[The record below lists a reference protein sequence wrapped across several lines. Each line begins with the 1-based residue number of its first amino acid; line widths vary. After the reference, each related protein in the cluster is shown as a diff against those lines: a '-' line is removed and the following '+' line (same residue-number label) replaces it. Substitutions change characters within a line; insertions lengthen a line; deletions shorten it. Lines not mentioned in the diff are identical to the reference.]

1 MKHAVLL
8 ALFALVALVA
18 CRKDPTLEEPLTTG
32 PTPLVLQIPTYITD
46 SGHYPHVVP
55 NNPLTV
61 EGVALGRLLFHE
73 KALSDDY
80 SLSCAS
86 CHLQENAF
94 SDPRRFSIGTNGAT
108 GHRQAMAVVNLA
120 FDHFLFWDGR
130 VETLEEQAAR
140 PVIDPAEMRNT
151 WPTVV
156 ARLQALPAYAP
167 LFEKAFGSPGI
178 DSARVGMAIAQFER
192 TLLSFDSR
200 YDRYTY
206 GGDMGA
212 MTEQE
217 LRGQDVFFR
226 RGHCVDCHRAPL
238 FADHAMRNNGLDS
251 VFTDL
256 GMGAVTGVT
265 AHNGRFKVPT
275 LRNIGVTAPYMHD
288 GRFNTLE
295 EVVDFYADDVHT
307 NTPFLDN
314 HMEPW
319 LAGQV
324 NLSAQDRADL
334 VAFLHTLTDQSFL
347 TNPTFSDPH

>member
-1 MKHAVLL
+1 
-8 ALFALVALVA
+8 
-18 CRKDPTLEEPLTTG
+18 
-32 PTPLVLQIPTYITD
+32 
-46 SGHYPHVVP
+46 
-55 NNPLTV
+55 
-61 EGVALGRLLFHE
+61 
-73 KALSDDY
+73 
-80 SLSCAS
+80 
-86 CHLQENAF
+86 
-94 SDPRRFSIGTNGAT
+94 
-108 GHRQAMAVVNLA
+108 
-120 FDHFLFWDGR
+120 
-130 VETLEEQAAR
+130 
-140 PVIDPAEMRNT
+140 MRNT

-156 ARLQALPAYAP
+156 ARLQALPNYAP
-167 LFEKAFGSPGI
+167 MFEKAFGSPGI

-206 GGDMGA
+206 GGDVGA

-256 GMGAVTGVT
+256 GLGAITGV
-265 AHNGRFKVPT
+265 ASHNGRFKVPT